1 MSEHER
7 IVAGV
12 DVGTESV
19 KVLIFRED
27 GAIVGRAV
35 VPTRGY
41 FQERCRET
49 LDAALD
55 DAKLKESDLAEICA
69 TGFGASL
76 PWMYQVPCPIAA

>member
-1 MSEHER
+1 MSER
-7 IVAGV
+7 AGNVAGV

-19 KVLIFRED
+19 KVLILRRD

-55 DAKLKESDLAEICA
+55 DAKLEEADLDEICA
-69 TGFGASL
+69 TGFGAISCVM
-76 PWMYQVPCPIAA
+76 P